1 MRANKFI
8 VIEQHNG
15 EREFRAGY
23 VLYHMDLLNKNE
35 RDSQVVGGGMFS
47 FDHFDKTITLFGKS
61 QDYGSIHPEEMD
73 ELIKYKDDIIKFNL
87 SFISESLDDVVDLS
101 EYTIINNL

>member
-8 VIEQHNG
+8 VIEHHNG
-15 EREFRAGY
+15 EREFRSGY
-23 VLYHMDLLNKNE
+23 VLFHKDLLNKNE
-35 RDSQVVGGGMFS
+35 RDNQVVGGGMFS

-61 QDYGSIHPEEMD
+61 VDFGAVHPEEMN
-73 ELIKYKDDIIKFNL
+73 ELIKYQDDTIKFNL

>member
-8 VIEQHNG
+8 VIELHNG
-15 EREFRAGY
+15 ERRFRAGF
-23 VLYHMDLLNKNE
+23 VLFHKDLLNKDE
-35 RDSQVVGGGMFS
+35 RDNQVVGGGMFL

-61 QDYGSIHPEEMD
+61 IDFGALHPEEMNEILKYQED
-73 ELIKYKDDIIKFNL
+73 EIKFDL
-87 SFISESLDDVVDLS
+87 SFISEHQDSVEDLS